1 MEIFVVPDM
10 WNVLAQWGATLI
22 LFLVIR
28 HFVYE
33 PVNEFLEKRRN
44 AVVSEIEEAED
55 LLQEAEDLRNEY
67 KDKIQQAR
75 KEGAQIIEA
84 SRERGRDLEK
94 STLEEARVRAANM
107 IDKAEKDIAN
117 QKAEAIKDVR
127 NETADLAV
135 MIAEKLLKENIDVK
149 NQDALVD
156 GLIEDLEKNHV

>member
-1 MEIFVVPDM
+1 MEIFVVPDI

-33 PVNEFLEKRRN
+33 PVNEFLEKRRG
-44 AVVSEIEEAED
+44 AIVAEIEEAEA
-55 LLQEAEDLRNEY
+55 LLHEAEDLRNEY
-67 KDKIQQAR
+67 KDKMQQAR
-75 KEGAQIIEA
+75 KEGAEIIEA

-94 STLEEARVRAANM
+94 SALEEAKVHAATI
-107 IDKAEKDIAN
+107 IDKAEKDIEN
-117 QKAEAIKDVR
+117 QKAQAIKDVR

-149 NQDALVD
+149 NQDALID

>member
-28 HFVYE
+28 HFVYK
-33 PVNEFLEKRRN
+33 PMNEFLTKRQN

-55 LLQEAEDLRNEY
+55 LLREAEDLRDEY
-67 KDKIQQAR
+67 RDKIQKAR
-75 KEGAQIIEA
+75 KEGADIIEA

-94 STLEEARVRAANM
+94 SALEEAKAHAASM
-107 IDKAEKDIAN
+107 IEKAEKDIAS
-117 QKAEAIKDVR
+117 QKAQALKEVR

-135 MIAEKLLKENIDVK
+135 MIAEKLLKDNIDVK
-149 NQDALVD
+149 NQDALVN

>member
-55 LLQEAEDLRNEY
+55 LLREAEDLRNEY

-94 STLEEARVRAANM
+94 STLEEAKVRAANM

-149 NQDALVD
+149 NQKALVD

>member
-28 HFVYE
+28 HFVYK
-33 PVNEFLEKRRN
+33 PMNEFLTKRQN
-44 AVVSEIEEAED
+44 SVVSENEEAEE
-55 LLQEAEDLRNEY
+55 LSHEAEALRDTY
-67 KDKIQQAR
+67 KDKLQQAR
-75 KEGAQIIEA
+75 KEGAEIIEA

-94 STLEEARVRAANM
+94 SAAEEAKAHAAKI
-107 IDKAEKDIAN
+107 IDKAEKDIALE
-117 QKAEAIKDVR
+117 KAQALKDVR
-127 NETADLAV
+127 EETADLAV
-135 MIAEKLLKENIDVK
+135 MIAEKLLQDNIDAK